1 VAEIRAVLFDFGGVV
16 LSSPFEAFRHY
27 EREHGLPDDFI
38 RTVNATNHH
47 ENAWALLERGEVD
60 LEGFDELFREE
71 SKALGHEVPGL
82 DVLGLLGG
90 EVRPAMV
97 TALRRIREHGLPL
110 ALLTNN
116 FAPQPDVEEGYHHR
130 AEVAEALALFDH
142 VIESSKAGVR
152 KPDPRAYELALEALG
167 VAAEHVVFLDDLGIN
182 LKPAREMGM
191 TTIKVLDGDQAI
203 ADLEAVLGFSL
214 R

>member
-1 VAEIRAVLFDFGGVV
+1 MAEIRAVLFDFGGVV

>member
-1 VAEIRAVLFDFGGVV
+1 MAEIRAVLFDFGGVV

-71 SKALGHEVPGL
+71 SKALGYEVPGL